1 MLVCTLLQSLFT
13 LYKHVFYTINR
24 TLALRREVERSDNYK
39 KLKYDLVYIGYIT
52 TSATVHLVILESL
65 VGSDFLVCVSLL
77 LLFRVVYETSCIVLS
92 SILLFR
98 PNSLNS

>member
-1 MLVCTLLQSLFT
+1 MRMYTCITKFIYTLQTRSVQF
-13 LYKHVFYTINR
+13 NR